1 MIEIKEITTIDKKSI
16 ALMDTSSVSFMQ
28 NLKANGINADDVLKD
43 YDLILIPEWVLRE
56 IEDSPGRIQY
66 VQKMID
72 EGYPIYAIAE
82 ETYSRLTDYEEGNLY
97 RIVFESVS
105 MIGSMR
111 SYLRRNVERD
121 DPLEME
127 EYAAWIN
134 KLYDEWPIS
143 SEETLSN
150 GRRKKKNAGEISITI
165 LAEIFTWY
173 YPDIQTVTVYSQDS
187 DAFNCY
193 KQSEEK
199 LRKLFS
205 SRTPMP
211 VSFKSNDAILCQLFR
226 VGKIDADRIVSL
238 RKDMRRITYSKQK
251 QDHSSFLQTIVADND
266 KFIELIKDDSV
277 RIIF

>member
-56 IEDSPGRIQY
+56 TEDSPGRIQY
-66 VQKMID
+66 VQNMID

-173 YPDIQTVTVYSQDS
+173 YPEIQTVTVYSQDS
-187 DAFNCY
+187 DAFNYY
-193 KQSEEK
+193 KQAEEK

-226 VGKIDADRIVSL
+226 KGKIDADRIVLL

-266 KFIELIKDDSV
+266 KFLELIKDDSV

>member
-66 VQKMID
+66 VQNMID

-150 GRRKKKNAGEISITI
+150 GRRKKKNAGERSITI

-173 YPDIQTVTVYSQDS
+173 YPEIQTVTVYSQDS

-193 KQSEEK
+193 KQAEEK

-226 VGKIDADRIVSL
+226 KGKIDADRIVLL

-266 KFIELIKDDSV
+266 KFLELIKDDSV